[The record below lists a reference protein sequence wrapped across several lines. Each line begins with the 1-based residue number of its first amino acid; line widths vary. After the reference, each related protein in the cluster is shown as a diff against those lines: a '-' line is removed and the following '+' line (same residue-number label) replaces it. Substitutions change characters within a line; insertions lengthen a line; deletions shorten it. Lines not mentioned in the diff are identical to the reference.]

1 MILSVESTFDL
12 DIWPWFMFPGG
23 RIHFW
28 PLTSLST
35 FNFWPWPMT
44 SSHFISCICSYFLL
58 WQVPVKMTGCWRWSS
73 LWELCAMMMPVPRC
87 WLKQTSYSHWLNCLM
102 VNIILI
108 YWNKNQLFL
117 AIYFFN
123 FGHLYWK
130 KSLGFLVHL
139 YSLHHGDHP
148 LLILIL
154 IIHISQK
161 LNYSITKII
170 HI

>member
-73 LWELCAMMMPVPRC
+73 WWELCAMMMPVPRC

-108 YWNKNQLFL
+108 YCNKNQLFL
-117 AIYFFN
+117 AICFLN
-123 FGHLYWK
+123 FGHFIVK
-130 KSLGFLVHL
+130 E
-139 YSLHHGDHP
+139 
-148 LLILIL
+148 
-154 IIHISQK
+154 IIKFFGPFVFYTSWRSS
-161 LNYSITKII
+161 SININFDNSHQPKA
-170 HI
+170 